1 MQALSKSNSKIF
13 INFDAINRLNKNL
26 NNLMIGETHASE
38 KQKKSTMLEDFDQPM
53 FVVNEQTYN

>member
-1 MQALSKSNSKIF
+1 M
-13 INFDAINRLNKNL
+13 NKNL

-38 KQKKSTMLEDFDQPM
+38 KQKKSTMLEDFDQPI